1 MAVNGNRIR
10 QLRKEVGLTQEALGK
25 KLGVIKQ
32 TVSSWENGISEPN
45 SEALSNMSSFF
56 DVTVDDLLS
65 NSVSSNIHV
74 RKKDEHYFFFFFD
87 DIRRTIFSNRIK
99 AALAEKGLTEN
110 DFIEKI
116 SIDREKASA
125 FLSGKEDPT
134 AEDLI
139 EISQFLGSSIDYLL
153 GQIPKI
159 NQTEKKMLNTFVKL
173 NEDNQD
179 IIIGKAKELLKEQEC
194 ESVAADSD
202 LKSTGTTNS
211 AK

>member
-10 QLRKEVGLTQEALGK
+10 QLRKEAGLTQEELGK

-32 TVSSWENGISEPN
+32 TVSSWENSISEPN
-45 SEALSNMSSFF
+45 SETLSNMSSLFG
-56 DVTVDDLLS
+56 VTVDDLLS
-65 NSVSSNIHV
+65 NLVSSNIHV
-74 RKKDEHYFFFFFD
+74 HKKNEHYFFFD
-87 DIRRTIFSNRIK
+87 DIMRTIFSSRIK
-99 AALAEKGLTEN
+99 SALAEKGLTEN
-110 DFIEKI
+110 DFIEQI
-116 SIDREKASA
+116 SMDRERASA
-125 FLSGKEDPT
+125 FFSGKEDPT

-159 NQTEKKMLNTFVKL
+159 NQTEKKVLNTFVKL

-194 ESVAADSD
+194 ESVAADKD

>member
-1 MAVNGNRIR
+1 MAVNGKRIR
-10 QLRKEVGLTQEALGK
+10 QLRLEAGLTQDSLGK

-45 SEALSNMSSFF
+45 SEILSNMASLFN
-56 DVTVDDLLS
+56 VTVDDLLGS
-65 NSVSSNIHV
+65 GTFSHV
-74 RKKDEHYFFFFFD
+74 PKVDEHYFFFFFD
-87 DIRRTIFSNRIK
+87 DIRRTIFSTRIK
-99 AALAEKGLTEN
+99 TALAEKKMTEN
-110 DFIEKI
+110 NFIEQI
-116 SIDREKASA
+116 SIDQEKASA
-125 FLSGKEDPT
+125 FLNGEEDPT

-139 EISQFLGSSIDYLL
+139 EISQFLGYSIDYLL
-153 GQIPKI
+153 GQVPEI
-159 NQTEKKMLNTFVKL
+159 NYSERKMLNTFVKL

-194 ESVAADSD
+194 ESVAAEEN